1 MNAFLTVGE
10 VVKAQGVRGEV
21 KLMPATPDA
30 GRFRSIKRLYLQAK
44 GEEAKPYGVLSA
56 RIGIQGEVYLA
67 LEGVADRNAAEALRG
82 AVAMLPREEAR
93 KLPEGEWYIVDLV
106 GCRVHTDDGVHLGTL
121 TEVLQH
127 GAADVWVIDGPRPA
141 MIPAVKKAI
150 AEVDTAAKRIVLRAA
165 ELEAIAV
172 YREEGEAP

>member
-30 GRFRSIKRLYLQAK
+30 GRFRGIQHLYLQVGNETPKAF
-44 GEEAKPYGVLSA
+44 GVISA
-56 RIGIQGEVYLA
+56 RIGVHGEVYLG

-106 GCRVHTDDGVHLGTL
+106 GCQVHTDAGVHLGTL

-127 GAADVWVIDGPRPA
+127 GAADVWVIDGPKPA

-150 AEVDTAAKRIVLRAA
+150 AEVDTAAKRIILRAD

-172 YREEGEAP
+172 YQEEGEAP